1 MSSFVKLA
9 KTPVILLFVVSAILN
24 GFATLVSVY
33 QDVDKTPSIAGAWS
47 LNTSLSDDPAKVMAD
62 RQGERRRGG
71 GGRMPGGMGGMGG
84 GGRGGGMGDGGGDLE
99 QMQEMREVMNKA
111 IEAPVRL
118 TITQADG
125 DVTFT
130 DVDGRSKTFA
140 ANNKKEKHQFEN
152 RTVDTKT
159 RWDDGRLVRE
169 TSLGDGMKLTE
180 TFSVAGESRQLQ
192 VIVKLES
199 SRMPGPVTLK
209 RVYDDRSAR

>member
-1 MSSFVKLA
+1 MSSFVKVA
-9 KTPVILLFVVSAILN
+9 KTSVILLFVVSAILN

-111 IEAPVRL
+111 IEAPARL

-130 DVDGRSKTFA
+130 DGDGRSTTFA
-140 ANNKKEKHQFEN
+140 ANNKKEKHQLQN

-159 RWDDGRLVRE
+159 RWDDGRLVRQ

-209 RVYDDRSAR
+209 RVYDDLSAR